1 MKFKVILP
9 VFLLI
14 LYSCGNRDTVVA
26 KGDRV
31 TGKVVSVIDGDTY
44 DLLVKRRNTIRIRM
58 EGIDAPERGMP
69 FYRAAKNYLGE
80 LCLNKTVTVQI
91 TGKDGHNRYLGF
103 SYLKDGSELGQEMI
117 KAGLAWHFTKYSS
130 DPVLSKLE
138 AQARRGKKGLWI
150 DKNPMAPWTN
160 RSLHRQGVSTKDS
173 FNILEHQR

>member
-1 MKFKVILP
+1 MKFKIILP
-9 VFLLI
+9 VYLLI
-14 LYSCGNRDTVVA
+14 LYSCSSRDAIIA

-31 TGKVVSVIDGDTY
+31 SGRVISVIDGDTY

-69 FYRAAKNYLGE
+69 FYRVSKDYLGD
-80 LCLNKTVTVQI
+80 LCLNQTVTVEI
-91 TGKDGHNRYLGF
+91 TGKDGNHRYLGF
-103 SYLKDGSELGQEMI
+103 SYLKDGSELGEEMI
-117 KAGLAWHFTKYSS
+117 KAGLAWHFTKYNS

-138 AQARRGKKGLWI
+138 SQARAHKKGLWI
-150 DKNPMAPWTN
+150 NKNPMAPWTN